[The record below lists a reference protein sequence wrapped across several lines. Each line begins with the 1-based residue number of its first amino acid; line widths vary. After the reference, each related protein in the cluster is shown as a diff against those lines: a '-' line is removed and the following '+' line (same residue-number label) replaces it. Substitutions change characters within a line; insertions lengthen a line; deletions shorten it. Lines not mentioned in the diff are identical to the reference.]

1 MCETWAATHL
11 YEPVC
16 EPRVVLELG
25 EQGLE
30 RRLGHDDTLGRV
42 THQEGQ
48 EAVQRD
54 VEARLGHRHVGGQG

>member
-1 MCETWAATHL
+1 MRGEGLIRETWAATHL

-25 EQGLE
+25 EKGLE

-42 THQEGQ
+42 TYQEGQ
-48 EAVQRD
+48 EAV
-54 VEARLGHRHVGGQG
+54 